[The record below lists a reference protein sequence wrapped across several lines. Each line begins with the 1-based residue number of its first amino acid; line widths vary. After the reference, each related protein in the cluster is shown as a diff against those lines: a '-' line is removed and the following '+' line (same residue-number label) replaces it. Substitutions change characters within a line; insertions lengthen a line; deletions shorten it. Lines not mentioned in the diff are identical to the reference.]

1 MSKTICLFILF
12 SWLLVLPA
20 VAAQSFTYTYEGNTL
35 KYTVSKSSS
44 SYCEVAPQNTPFIKG
59 DLVIPE
65 EVTDSRNNTFKVR
78 EISYLAFYN
87 CKNLTSV
94 TIPNT
99 VKTIGM
105 KAFGMC
111 PKLTSVTLGS
121 SVTTIDESAFDRSTN
136 LARIEVDANNPQY
149 SSVGGALYNKDASK
163 IVCLPCGFSG
173 SYELPGSVTSIGSK
187 AFQYCTKMTEVTIPS
202 SVTSIGD
209 YAFSGCS
216 GLTSINLPNSIIS
229 IGSAAFADCSNLTT
243 VNMSNTV
250 TTIGGTAFSGCV
262 SLTSINLPNS
272 VTSIGNSA
280 FYNCSG
286 LTSIDI
292 GNAVSYIGAQAFYGC
307 SSLLSVLIP
316 PSVTTIGNAA
326 FAGCTALTGFEVSPT
341 NPNYTSID
349 GILFSRDLKTIYTFP
364 AGKPGYFFIPEF
376 VTSIND
382 YAFSGCSGM
391 TAVNIPNSV
400 TTIGKYAFDHC
411 TGLTSLDL
419 PVSVT
424 SIGKYAFQYCT
435 GLTTLK
441 LPNALTTVEE
451 GLFKSD
457 ANLTSVIIPASVTA
471 IDKDAFD
478 CCSGMT
484 RLICYAVNPPV
495 CGPNALRDINKKIC
509 TLWLPLNT
517 VGSNYIGADQW
528 QDFIVDLFDPAQDMI
543 NGIQTVATD
552 KSDASIF
559 DLQGRRIAPRSSL
572 TPGIYIING
581 KKTLIR

>member
-1 MSKTICLFILF
+1 MSKKNLFLILL
-12 SWLLVLPA
+12 SWLLTLPA
-20 VAAQSFTYTYEGNTL
+20 AAAQSFTYTYEGNTL
-35 KYTVSKSSS
+35 RYTVSKASTG
-44 SYCEVAPQNTPFIKG
+44 YCEVAPQNTPFIKG
-59 DLVIPE
+59 DLVIPA
-65 EVTDSRNNTFKVR
+65 EVTDSRNNTFKVM

-136 LARIEVDANNPQY
+136 LAKIEVDANNPKY

-163 IVCLPCGFSG
+163 IVRLPCGFSG
-173 SYELPGSVTSIGSK
+173 SYEIPGSVTSIGSK
-187 AFQYCTKMTEVTIPS
+187 AFQLCNKLTEVTIPN
-202 SVTSIGD
+202 SVTSIDD

-216 GLTSINLPNSIIS
+216 GLTSMNLPNSITT
-229 IGSAAFADCSNLTT
+229 IGSAAFADCSNLTS
-243 VNMSNTV
+243 VNISNAV
-250 TTIGGTAFSGCV
+250 TSIGSTAFSGCV
-262 SLTSINLPNS
+262 SLTSINIPNS

-280 FYNCSG
+280 FYNCRG
-286 LTSIDI
+286 LTSIGI
-292 GNAVSYIGAQAFYGC
+292 GNAVSYIGTKAFYGC
-307 SSLLSVLIP
+307 RSLLSVLIP
-316 PSVTTIGNAA
+316 RSVTTIGSAA
-326 FAGCTALTGFEVSPT
+326 FSGCTALIGFEVKST
-341 NPNYTSID
+341 NPSYTSID
-349 GILFSRDLKTIYTFP
+349 GILFSRNLKTIHTFP
-364 AGKPGYFFIPEF
+364 AGKHGYFFIPEF

-382 YAFSGCSGM
+382 YAFSGCSSL

-400 TTIGKYAFDHC
+400 TSIGKYAFDGC
-411 TGLTSLDL
+411 SGLTSLDL

-424 SIGKYAFQYCT
+424 SIDKYAFQYCT

-457 ANLTSVIIPASVTA
+457 ANLTSVIIPASVTT
-471 IDKDAFD
+471 IGKDAFD

-484 RLICYAVNPPV
+484 RLICYALDPPV
-495 CGPNALRDINKKIC
+495 CEPNALYDIDKKKC
-509 TLWLPLNT
+509 TLWLPLG
-517 VGSNYIGADQW
+517 VGGSYIGVDQW
-528 QDFIVDLFDPAQDMI
+528 KDFIVDLFDPTQDII
-543 NGIQTVATD
+543 NGIHTVSLD
-552 KSDASIF
+552 NSDAPIF
-559 DLQGRRIAPRSSL
+559 DLQGHRIASGSTL
-572 TPGIYIING
+572 APGIYIING

>member
-1 MSKTICLFILF
+1 MSQRICFFILF
-12 SWLLVLPA
+12 SWLLALPA
-20 VAAQSFTYTYEGNTL
+20 AALSFTYTYEGYTL
-35 KYTVSKSSS
+35 RYTVSKSSS
-44 SYCEVAPQNTPFIKG
+44 SYCEVAPQNTPFFEG
-59 DLVIPE
+59 NLVIPA
-65 EVTDSRNNTFKVR
+65 EVSDSRNKTYKVTG
-78 EISYLAFYN
+78 IGDLAFYN

-105 KAFGMC
+105 KAFGLC
-111 PKLTSVTLGS
+111 SKLTSVTLGS

-136 LARIEVDANNPQY
+136 LAKIEVNANNPKY

-187 AFQYCTKMTEVTIPS
+187 AFHYCNKLTEVTIPN

-216 GLTSINLPNSIIS
+216 GLTSMSLPNSVTS
-229 IGSAAFADCSNLTT
+229 IGNAAFADCSNLTT
-243 VNMSNTV
+243 VNLPNTV
-250 TTIGGTAFSGCV
+250 TAIGGTAFSGCI
-262 SLTSINLPNS
+262 SLTSINIPNSVTSINSSTFHSCKKLATVTIPNSVTSIDNSAFSNCSSLTLIDIPNS

-280 FYNCSG
+280 FSGCSG
-286 LTSIDI
+286 LTS
-292 GNAVSYIGAQAFYGC
+292 V
-307 SSLLSVLIP
+307 VIP
-316 PSVTTIGNAA
+316 PSVTSIGSAA
-326 FAGCTALTGFEVSPT
+326 FAGCTALIDFDVKST

-349 GILFSRDLKTIYTFP
+349 GILFSRDLKTIHTFP
-364 AGKPGYFFIPEF
+364 AGKSGYFFIPEF
-376 VTSIND
+376 VTTIND

-391 TAVNIPNSV
+391 TAVNIPN
-400 TTIGKYAFDHC
+400 
-411 TGLTSLDL
+411 
-419 PVSVT
+419 SVT

-441 LPNALTTVEE
+441 LPNALTTIEE

-457 ANLTSVIIPASVTA
+457 ANLTSVTIPASVTA
-471 IDKDAFD
+471 IGKDAFD

-484 RLICYAVNPPV
+484 RLICYALNPPV
-495 CGPNALRDINKKIC
+495 CGPNALTDINKKIC
-509 TLWLPLNT
+509 TLWLPLGG
-517 VGSNYIGADQW
+517 VGGSYIGVDQW
-528 QDFIVDLFDPAQDMI
+528 KDFIVDLFDPAQDII
-543 NGIQTVATD
+543 NGIQTVSTD
-552 KSDASIF
+552 KSDAPIF
-559 DLQGRRIAPRSSL
+559 DLQGRRIASDRNL